1 MADYPVEFVVEET
14 FWEDARWVYGGG
26 VDGEP
31 PAVGDEITITELG
44 DEGERLHETMDVRVV
59 AVLDR
64 PPFTIEVRPL

>member
-14 FWEDARWVYGGG
+14 FWEDARWVY
-26 VDGEP
+26 DGEP

-44 DEGERLHETMDVRVV
+44 DEGERLHETMHVRVL